1 MRLDNAAGA
10 GFVEFMAL
18 TLDDILQSADTHQA
32 TDVFLM
38 EGETPRM
45 KIHEQLMT
53 LGESVM
59 QGGDMAALWRAC
71 GGDPESDT
79 DRDSSLVS
87 PSRTRYRVNL
97 HKALGRLGVVMRRI
111 KSELP
116 VLSEL
121 GVPDW
126 LLTRWAMRARG
137 LILITGPTGMGKS
150 TTMAGLLQGLNEN
163 TARHIVT
170 IEDPVEFI
178 YGNQGC
184 MFTQREVGRDTATY
198 ARGVRGAMRQSPDVI
213 MVGEIRDLET
223 ALATLQASETGH
235 LVLASIHSDSVV
247 DAVDRVAHLFPPEQA
262 GLGLY
267 LLSHQLIGT
276 LCQKLIP
283 RVDGG
288 VHLICEHLENM
299 GAVKPWI
306 AAQEMGKVREYMQR
320 GNDPNCRTFMH
331 DLVQAYEAGVITE
344 EEAVITSGNEAEFR
358 RAARGIS

>member
-1 MRLDNAAGA
+1 
-10 GFVEFMAL
+10 MAL
-18 TLDDILQSADTHQA
+18 TLNEILQAADTHQA

-38 EGETPRM
+38 QGETPRM
-45 KIHEQLMT
+45 KIHEQLMM
-53 LGESVM
+53 LGDTPMSEDDLAV
-59 QGGDMAALWRAC
+59 LWKAC
-71 GGDPESDT
+71 GGEPAT
-79 DRDSSLVS
+79 DLDKDSSLLS
-87 PSRTRYRVNL
+87 STGTRYRVNM

-126 LLTRWAMRARG
+126 LLTRWATRSRG

-150 TTMAGLLQGLNEN
+150 TTMAGLLQWINEN
-163 TARHIVT
+163 TARHIIT

-178 YGNQGC
+178 YSNQSS
-184 MFTQREVGRDTATY
+184 MFTQREVGRDTETY

-213 MVGEIRDLET
+213 MVGEVRDLET

-247 DAVDRVAHLFPPEQA
+247 DAVDRVAHLFPPDQA
-262 GLGLY
+262 ALGLY
-267 LLSHQLIGT
+267 LLSHQLIGA
-276 LCQKLIP
+276 LCQKLLP
-283 RVDGG
+283 RIGGG
-288 VHLICEHLENM
+288 VHLICEHLENA

-320 GNDPNCRTFMH
+320 GNDPSSRTFMH
-331 DLVQAYEAGVITE
+331 DLVRGYEAGLITE
-344 EEAVITSGNEAEFR
+344 EEAIMTCGNEAEFR

>member
-1 MRLDNAAGA
+1 
-10 GFVEFMAL
+10 MAL
-18 TLDDILQSADTHQA
+18 TLDDILQAADTHQA

-38 EGETPRM
+38 QGETPRM
-45 KIHEQLMT
+45 KIHEQLMM
-53 LGESVM
+53 LGEAAM
-59 QGGDMAALWRAC
+59 QGPEMEALWRAC
-71 GGDPESDT
+71 GADAAADM
-79 DRDSSLVS
+79 DCDSSLVS
-87 PSRTRYRVNL
+87 PSGTRYRVNQR
-97 HKALGRLGVVMRRI
+97 KALGRLGVVMRRI

-116 VLSEL
+116 VLAEL

-126 LLTRWAMRARG
+126 LLTKWAARSRG
-137 LILITGPTGMGKS
+137 LVLVTGPTGMGKS
-150 TTMAGLLQGLNEN
+150 TTMAGLLQWMNEN

-178 YGNQGC
+178 YSNQSS
-184 MFTQREVGRDTATY
+184 MFTQREVGRDTESY

-247 DAVDRVAHLFPPEQA
+247 DAVERVAHLFPPEQSA
-262 GLGLY
+262 LGLY
-267 LLSHQLIGT
+267 LLSHQLIGV
-276 LCQKLIP
+276 LCQKLLP
-283 RVDGG
+283 RMDGG

-331 DLVQAYEAGVITE
+331 DLVRAHEAGLITE
-344 EEAVITSGNEAEFR
+344 EEAVITCGNEAEFR